1 MSVVSM
7 KQLLEAGAH
16 FGHQTKRWNPKMK
29 KYIFGSR
36 NGIYIIDLQKTLQKL
51 REAYDFIQEVGV
63 QGEQVL
69 FVGTKRQAQ
78 EPVAAEAQRSN
89 MPYVTQRWWGGMLT
103 NFTTI
108 RKSINR
114 LRRLEAMLAEGGS
127 EALSKKEILKL
138 DKERQR
144 LEKFLGGIKTMDR
157 LPKAVFIVDPRKERI
172 ALHEAQRLGIPVVAV
187 VDTNCDP
194 EGIEYVVPSNDD
206 AIRAIRLIASQ
217 VADALLEGRAEFATR
232 EAERAEGAFKEGA
245 GIAEEDLFKRLPA
258 EEGEEEEEVGGKGR
272 RKRGTR
278 KRAEVNGPKPLE
290 ASI

>member
-51 REAYDFIQEVGV
+51 REAYEFIQGAAAK
-63 QGEQVL
+63 GEQVL

-78 EPVAAEAQRSN
+78 EPIVAEALRCN
-89 MPYVTQRWWGGMLT
+89 MPCVTQRWLGGMLT

-114 LRRLEAMLAEGGS
+114 LKRLEAMLAAGES
-127 EALSKKEILKL
+127 EALSKKEVLKL
-138 DKERQR
+138 EKERQR

-157 LPKAVFIVDPRKERI
+157 LPKAVFIIDPRKERI
-172 ALHEAQRLGIPVVAV
+172 ALHEARRLGIPVVAV

-217 VADALLEGRAEFATR
+217 VSDAVMEGRAEFLTR
-232 EAERAEGAFKEGA
+232 EAERAEGELREG
-245 GIAEEDLFKRLPA
+245 ELSQEDLFERLPG
-258 EEGEEEEEVGGKGR
+258 EEDEEEEGVGGKGK
-272 RKRGTR
+272 RKRGTK
-278 KRAEVNGPKPLE
+278 KRVEVNGPKPLE

>member
-51 REAYDFIQEVGV
+51 REAYEFIQGAAAK
-63 QGEQVL
+63 GEQVL

-78 EPVAAEAQRSN
+78 EPIVAEALRCN
-89 MPYVTQRWWGGMLT
+89 MPCVTQRWLGGMLT

-114 LRRLEAMLAEGGS
+114 LKRLEAMLAAGES
-127 EALSKKEILKL
+127 EALSKKEVLKL
-138 DKERQR
+138 EKERQR

-157 LPKAVFIVDPRKERI
+157 LPKAVFIIDPRKERI
-172 ALHEAQRLGIPVVAV
+172 ALHEARRLGIPVVAV

-217 VADALLEGRAEFATR
+217 VSDAVMEGRAEFLTR
-232 EAERAEGAFKEGA
+232 EAERAEGELREG
-245 GIAEEDLFKRLPA
+245 ELSQEDLFERLPG
-258 EEGEEEEEVGGKGR
+258 EEDEEEEGVGGKGK
-272 RKRGTR
+272 RKRGAK
-278 KRAEVNGPKPLE
+278 KRVEVNGPKPLE